1 MLFYGL
7 TDWQFWIYGLYF
19 VLLAVGLFWL
29 PGYFLLR
36 KEEKFTRASKFF
48 LSPILGM
55 VLLTALAYTGGV
67 CGSYWLLYVYVGV
80 IIVAAAVFLKKEGKK
95 ENLKKLKEWGQ
106 KLWTRQGVLLSLIL
120 LGLVIQLPAIFG
132 SGLRGEDGGRFF
144 FTNNQDGLMHLGFIN
159 SLAQSWPA
167 LRPEVNDLLQNYHY
181 FSDLLM
187 AQLVRLGLPTA
198 QVFFQFMPV
207 LISILTTGIIYQAIL
222 LITKRKKIALITT
235 LVCLL
240 AGDGGYLLSQF
251 ISGGKGWEM
260 ATFDNGA
267 DQFLNMPFAMAKMI
281 FFAAFMNLNFYWQE
295 KKNSSLFLLLLLLI
309 PLTLFKVYWL
319 FFFLGGWGVT
329 LLVRTIKILITDD
342 KTWKQCWGI
351 WQKLLAKETS
361 VYLIVLLGGF
371 VLLKSITSMSDSLV
385 WVPLVWPREIAAAQ
399 QLNWR
404 EWFLCEQQFVLNHN
418 QKRII
423 WENGKLIGVALIFVY
438 GARLFGLLINQKV
451 ARSLR
456 SENVWFLLTSFFV
469 WTFFGFNFLQEK
481 GGYNTFNFL
490 ILAATCLSI
499 LLGVNL
505 AIWWGEKIEK
515 RQKWGQKALN
525 LAGKFIVIMVFAL
538 LLPRT
543 YYNWQH
549 YLQITK
555 EKKETAGFYENSF
568 LELLEK
574 AQQKTKETELIVV
587 SPENERQRRA
597 SVVPGL
603 IGRKTYLS
611 NQFILATHN
620 YDYAQKEETLKS
632 IFAQTKLDDFKLGL
646 RNLGIKTVILEW
658 SDVKKMNL
666 NLQNDLNKNLDHYFY
681 NQIGIL
687 IEL

>member
-7 TDWQFWIYGLYF
+7 IDWQFWLYGLYF
-19 VLLAVGLFWL
+19 ALLAGVLFWL

-48 LSPILGM
+48 LSPIIGM
-55 VLLTALAYTGGV
+55 VLLTVIAYISGI
-67 CGSYWLLYVYVGV
+67 CGNYWLVYVYIG
-80 IIVAAAVFLKKEGKK
+80 IIAIATMIFLKKEWKK
-95 ENLKKLKEWGQ
+95 ENFKKLRAWGQ
-106 KLWTRQGVLLSLIL
+106 KLWSKQGALLSLIF
-120 LGLVIQLPAIFG
+120 LGLLIQLPAIFG
-132 SGLRGEDGGRFF
+132 SGLRINDGGRFF

-159 SLAQSWPA
+159 SLAQGWPA

-187 AQLVRLGLPTA
+187 AQMVRLGLPSA

-207 LISILTTGIIYQAIL
+207 LVSILTTGIIYQTIL
-222 LITKRKKIALITT
+222 VITRRKKIAVITT
-235 LVCLL
+235 LVFLL
-240 AGDGGYLLSQF
+240 AGDGGYLLSQL
-251 ISGGKGWEM
+251 IVGGKGWEM

-281 FFAAFMNLNFYWQE
+281 FFAAWMNLNFYWQE
-295 KKNSSLFLLLLLLI
+295 KKNSSLWLLFLLLI

-342 KTWKQCWGI
+342 KTWQECLKIWG
-351 WQKLLAKETS
+351 KVLGKEMS
-361 VYLIVLLGGF
+361 ACLIVLLCSF
-371 VLLKSITSMSDSLV
+371 ALLKSITTVGDSLIF
-385 WVPLVWPREIAAAQ
+385 VPLVWPREIAAAQ

-404 EWFLCEQQFVLNHN
+404 EWFLREQQFILNHN

-423 WENGKLIGVALIFVY
+423 WENGKLIGMALVFVY

-451 ARSLR
+451 ARSWR
-456 SENVWFLLTSFFV
+456 SENIWFLMTAFFV

-490 ILAATCLSI
+490 ILAATSLTI
-499 LLGVNL
+499 LLGASL
-505 AIWWGEKIEK
+505 STWWGEKTEIK
-515 RQKWGQKALN
+515 QKWWQKGIHLVRRVVVV
-525 LAGKFIVIMVFAL
+525 FIFAL

-549 YLQITK
+549 YWQTTK
-555 EKKETAGFYENSF
+555 EKKEIVGFYENSF
-568 LELLEK
+568 LALLK
-574 AQQKTKETELIVV
+574 VAQQKTAATDLVVV
-587 SPENERQRRA
+587 SPENERQKRA

-611 NQFILATHN
+611 NQIILKTHN
-620 YDYAQKEETLKS
+620 YEYEEKEELLKS
-632 IFAQTKLDDFKLGL
+632 IFAQAKLDDFKLGL
-646 RNLGIKTVILEW
+646 RNLGIKIAILEW
-658 SDVKKMNL
+658 SDVEKMN
-666 NLQNDLNKNLDHYFY
+666 QEMQIEIKKSKDKYFY
-681 NQIGIL
+681 NQAGIV